1 MWSEFS
7 KQEMRCFLFISMM
20 LLAMVWL
27 PLRAQTSL
35 EYDGQTSLKLFNQN
49 QSRQTASYQQTDT
62 LSICSTQ
69 TPLRWHNQNYYH
81 TGRYSWI
88 SSNGDSV
95 ATLILTV
102 NKPYEKHL
110 TRTICGSLT
119 QMGFD
124 CPAMMMKDGSFA
136 FADTLEA
143 RNGCDSIVILHL
155 KIDSVRNTTVEAVVK
170 RDRLPY
176 LWNGRRLKE
185 SGTYTW
191 TGRSSCGCDSI
202 VTLMLDIEEQEYRY
216 DEDGMFYLSPSI
228 VNTGEQTRLQLNLPP
243 QERTG
248 ILVEVLSQNGALVR
262 QLHPKSYPI
271 SITVPSAKGLY
282 IVRVTTPSGKI
293 LHGKVLVK

>member
-7 KQEMRCFLFISMM
+7 KQEMRRFLFISMM
-20 LLAMVWL
+20 LLAMAWL

-124 CPAMMMKDGSFA
+124 RPAMMMKDGSFA

-202 VTLMLDIEEQEYRY
+202 VTLMLDIEEQEYHY

-248 ILVEVLSQNGALVR
+248 ILVEVLSQNGVLVR

-271 SITVPSAKGLY
+271 SITVPTAKGLY
-282 IVRVTTPSGKI
+282 IIRVTTPSGKI